1 MLFSVSFSLVFSF
14 SFSLSRSSDKSD
26 KDVNRNSPI
35 VISRLTR
42 RQFTIKPCC
51 RQSKECVQNSTC
63 WSNPF
68 PISGLSNRRHSDFNL
83 TDASRRDEGI
93 WENVGAASLNWRQG
107 LNFWFCRTASTAAAL
122 VVANLSPREFC
133 AFVNFLPRFARNPDR
148 LSDPRTN
155 HPVCDPF
162 VRRGAFKSTA

>member
-1 MLFSVSFSLVFSF
+1 MLFSVSFSPVFSF

-68 PISGLSNRRHSDFNL
+68 PPYKWPVKSTTFGFQSDRRVATRRRYLRECGSNLVD
-83 TDASRRDEGI
+83 
-93 WENVGAASLNWRQG
+93 WRQG
-107 LNFWFCRTASTAAAL
+107 LNFWFCRTASTVAAL
-122 VVANLSPREFC
+122 VVANLSPRELRLREFSSSIC
-133 AFVNFLPRFARNPDR
+133 AQSRSSEWPSNKPPRLWPLRSSR
-148 LSDPRTN
+148 
-155 HPVCDPF
+155 CI
-162 VRRGAFKSTA
+162 